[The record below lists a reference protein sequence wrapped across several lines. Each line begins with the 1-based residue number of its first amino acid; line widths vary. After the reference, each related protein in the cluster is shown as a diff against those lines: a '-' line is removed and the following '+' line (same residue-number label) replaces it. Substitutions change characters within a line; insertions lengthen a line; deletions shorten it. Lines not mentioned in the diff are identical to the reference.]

1 MERLNMSKVDF
12 QNMTKEDL
20 DAYVRANPSDE
31 SALKFLTQRIKANG
45 KIVTIEELEEILI
58 KKKK

>member
-1 MERLNMSKVDF
+1 MSKVDF